1 MRNFDNNTLM
11 VITAFENITGTEVRD
26 CICSDIIY
34 FLVNPGKIAMTI
46 GKNGNNIKTAEK
58 MLGKPIKVFEWAE
71 DEREFLKNMI
81 SRAQKID
88 LRDGKATVTINQ
100 EDRGAVIGREG
111 SNIKTIRELL
121 VRNSNIKELKIFP

>member
-88 LRDGKATVTINQ
+88 LRDEKATVTINQ

-121 VRNSNIKELKIFP
+121 VRNSNIKELKIIP

>member
-71 DEREFLKNMI
+71 DEREFLKNMV

-88 LRDGKATVTINQ
+88 LRDEKAIVTINQ